1 MNNIATYLLFVYLGY
16 WSDDAYEGTFF
27 GKLYWDQDDPTTGK
41 ILCSDAGE
49 MKTAYVKR
57 YLVIFSKQGVYFIC
71 IMNRYVF
78 YHWHVA

>member
-1 MNNIATYLLFVYLGY
+1 MIFCLGY

-57 YLVIFSKQGVYFIC
+57 FLDNI
-71 IMNRYVF
+71 
-78 YHWHVA
+78 

>member
-1 MNNIATYLLFVYLGY
+1 MIICLGY

-57 YLVIFSKQGVYFIC
+57 YLDDTYFQTK
-71 IMNRYVF
+71 VF
-78 YHWHVA
+78 V